1 MSLLREIQSSAV
13 DANEPISTLLRKCK
27 ILAVRLGSSEF
38 KSWVD
43 FELNGYPD
51 IDDMPEYR
59 IMSVS
64 CKGHFSGGFGAAM
77 NNAEIPSNCI
87 PKEYRKYLYT
97 TYMAQPIS
105 SLESL
110 INDSDGGTVQEPW
123 PANVTAHFGM
133 KIYQGYNCMQAWKVI
148 PINALVGVLD
158 MIRNRVLNFVL
169 EIESEDPQA
178 GDAPLN
184 SQPVAEEKV
193 QQIFHTHISG
203 NVQNLATGSNHVKQ
217 HAINNEQN
225 DMFNELLQRCQMEKG
240 IVTPSSSINHNK
252 LLQLIPFNLP
262 HDGPLNHEC
271 GAEYVQKQQKF
282 PTIYTKD
289 FFNPGSIDDDKTTM
303 EYVASLDGDADRI
316 VFHYKD
322 SKGKLVLLDGDKIA
336 ALVSSFLQQEVD
348 HLARVVQEAKSIRC
362 GVVQTAYANGASTN
376 YLKVCRNIGD
386 EMYNSRNIITK
397 RHLFLIVVICSAINR
412 IWSRQTSSLPKR
424 V

>member
-51 IDDMPEYR
+51 VDEMPEYR

-87 PKEYRKYLYT
+87 PKEYRENLYT
-97 TYMAQPIS
+97 TYMVQPIS

-133 KIYQGYNCMQAWKVI
+133 KMYQGYNCMQAWKVI

-184 SQPVAEEKV
+184 SQPVAEEKI

-203 NVQNLATGSNHVKQ
+203 NVQNLATGSSHVKQ

-225 DMFNELLQRCQMEKG
+225 DVFNELL
-240 IVTPSSSINHNK
+240 H
-252 LLQLIPFNLP
+252 
-262 HDGPLNHEC
+262 
-271 GAEYVQKQQKF
+271 
-282 PTIYTKD
+282 
-289 FFNPGSIDDDKTTM
+289 
-303 EYVASLDGDADRI
+303 
-316 VFHYKD
+316 
-322 SKGKLVLLDGDKIA
+322 
-336 ALVSSFLQQEVD
+336 ALVAVNNSEESKAEIMGSVEEMRDTQGTTGFKNNYNNFMSIFSDHIQVYGPVVAPFLPV
-348 HLARVVQEAKSIRC
+348 LAA
-362 GVVQTAYANGASTN
+362 
-376 YLKVCRNIGD
+376 
-386 EMYNSRNIITK
+386 
-397 RHLFLIVVICSAINR
+397 IV
-412 IWSRQTSSLPKR
+412 P
-424 V
+424 

>member
-43 FELNGYPD
+43 SELNGYPNVD
-51 IDDMPEYR
+51 EMPEYR
-59 IMSVS
+59 IMSVN
-64 CKGHFSGGFGAAM
+64 CKGNFSGGFGAAM

-87 PKEYRKYLYT
+87 PKEYRENLYT
-97 TYMAQPIS
+97 TYMVQPIS

-110 INDSDGGTVQEPW
+110 INNSDGGTVQEPW
-123 PANVTAHFGM
+123 PANLTAHFGM
-133 KIYQGYNCMQAWKVI
+133 KMYQGYNCMQAWKVI

-203 NVQNLATGSNHVKQ
+203 NVQNLATGSSHVKQ

-225 DMFNELLQRCQMEKG
+225 DVFNELLHALIAVNNSEESKAEIMGSVEEMRDTQGTTGFKSNYNNFMSIFSDHIQVYG
-240 IVTPSSSINHNK
+240 PVVAPFLPVLAAIVP
-252 LLQLIPFNLP
+252 
-262 HDGPLNHEC
+262 
-271 GAEYVQKQQKF
+271 
-282 PTIYTKD
+282 
-289 FFNPGSIDDDKTTM
+289 
-303 EYVASLDGDADRI
+303 
-316 VFHYKD
+316 
-322 SKGKLVLLDGDKIA
+322 
-336 ALVSSFLQQEVD
+336 
-348 HLARVVQEAKSIRC
+348 
-362 GVVQTAYANGASTN
+362 
-376 YLKVCRNIGD
+376 
-386 EMYNSRNIITK
+386 
-397 RHLFLIVVICSAINR
+397 
-412 IWSRQTSSLPKR
+412 
-424 V
+424 